1 MNVIN
6 RKAEKTFIQKKMNS
20 KKAELLVIY
29 GRRRVG
35 KTYLLEN
42 SFDSPLFFT
51 ADLSSPRQLMNNF
64 MDPLREILN
73 LPDSLRISNWDEF
86 FQFLANAVR
95 TLKTKQAIIFDEFQY
110 ISQKDDSF
118 LSIFQRWWD
127 KEFSKLPVVIVLCG
141 SYVGMFEK
149 IALSVNS
156 PIYGRRTGQYLVSP
170 MNFFDASL
178 FLEKMDIESR
188 IKTYSVTGGIPL
200 YLNEFSD
207 YSNFSKALKEKVLS
221 PGEFLLEEGRFLTLE
236 EFSRDPATY
245 FDILKAVA
253 NGRTKP
259 KEISD
264 LTEIPYKGLGTY
276 LAKLLDL
283 KLLRKEFPFSL
294 KKPRR
299 TPLYFI
305 DDEYLRFYFKF
316 LYPHKELIYRGR
328 SDYLMKIISKALPQ
342 FVSFTF
348 EKIAKQY
355 LEKIVKP
362 EKIGRWWRKDEEIDI
377 VATCGNTL
385 VVCEVKWTN
394 KPVGSSVLDNLQ
406 RKAGLLQEDIGKNFE
421 KVIYYLFSKS
431 GFVGIKSLDNLVL
444 VDLGGIDSRPEK
456 QD

>member
-1 MNVIN
+1 MKSGDYMIN
-6 RKAEKTFIQKKMNS
+6 RKTEKAFIQKKMKS
-20 KKAELLVIY
+20 EKAELLVIY

-51 ADLSSPRQLMNNF
+51 ADLSSPKQLMNNF
-64 MDPLREILN
+64 MNPLKKILD
-73 LPDSLRISNWDEF
+73 LPDSLRISNWNEF

-95 TLKTKQAIIFDEFQY
+95 TFKTKQAIIFDEFQY
-110 ISQKDDSF
+110 IPQKDDSF
-118 LSIFQRWWD
+118 LSIFQKWWD

-141 SYVGMFEK
+141 SYVGMIEK
-149 IALSVNS
+149 IALSINS
-156 PIYGRRTGQYLVSP
+156 PIYGRRTGQYLVAP

-178 FLEKMDIESR
+178 FLKKMDIENR

-200 YLNEFSD
+200 YLKEFSD

-245 FDILKAVA
+245 FDILKTVA

-259 KEISD
+259 NEISN
-264 LTEIPYKGLGTY
+264 LTEIPYKGIGTY
-276 LAKLLDL
+276 LAKLVDL

-328 SDYLMKIISKALPQ
+328 SDYLIKIISKALPQ

-355 LEKIVKP
+355 LEKTIKP
-362 EKIGRWWRKDEEIDI
+362 EKIGRWWRKGEEIDI
-377 VATCGNTL
+377 VAICENAL
-385 VVCEVKWTN
+385 IVCEVKWTN
-394 KPVGSSVLDNLQ
+394 KPVGSSVLYNLQ
-406 RKAGLLQEDIGKNFE
+406 RKAGLLQEDVKKNFK

-431 GFVGIKSLDNLVL
+431 GFAGMKPQDNLVMVNL
-444 VDLGGIDSRPEK
+444 EDIK
-456 QD
+456 

>member
-1 MNVIN
+1 MIN
-6 RKAEKTFIQKKMNS
+6 RKTEKAFIQKKMKS
-20 KKAELLVIY
+20 KKAELLIIY

-51 ADLSSPRQLMNNF
+51 ADLSSPKQLMNNF
-64 MDPLREILN
+64 MDPLKKILD

-86 FQFLANAVR
+86 FQLLANAVR
-95 TLKTKQAIIFDEFQY
+95 TFKAKQAIIFDEFQY
-110 ISQKDDSF
+110 IPQKDDSF

-127 KEFSKLPVVIVLCG
+127 KEFSKLPVAIVLCG
-141 SYVGMFEK
+141 SYVGMIEK

-156 PIYGRRTGQYLVSP
+156 PIYGRRTGQYLVVP

-178 FLEKMDIESR
+178 FLKKMDIENR

-200 YLNEFSD
+200 YLNEFGN
-207 YSNFSKALKEKVLS
+207 YSNFSRALKEKVLS

-245 FDILKAVA
+245 FDILKTVA

-259 KEISD
+259 NEISN
-264 LTEIPYKGLGTY
+264 LTEIPYKGIGTY
-276 LAKLLDL
+276 LAKLVDL

-328 SDYLMKIISKALPQ
+328 SDYLMKIISKTLPQ

-355 LEKIVKP
+355 LKKTIKP
-362 EKIGRWWRKDEEIDI
+362 ERIGRWWRKGEEIDI
-377 VATCGNTL
+377 VATCGNSL

-394 KPVGSSVLDNLQ
+394 KPVGSGALYNLQ
-406 RKAGLLQEDIGKNFE
+406 RKAGLLQEDVGKNFE

-431 GFVGIKSLDNLVL
+431 GFAGMKPQDNLVMVNL
-444 VDLGGIDSRPEK
+444 EDINKS
-456 QD
+456 

>member
-1 MNVIN
+1 VIN
-6 RKAEKTFIQKKMNS
+6 RKTEKAFIQKKMNS
-20 KKAELLVIY
+20 KKAELLVLY

-64 MDPLREILN
+64 MDPLRKILN

-259 KEISD
+259 NEISD

-328 SDYLMKIISKALPQ
+328 SDYLMKIILKALPQ

-394 KPVGSSVLDNLQ
+394 KPVGSSVLYNLQ